1 MLSRAPVGKA
11 TLLFMR
17 PDNLRSAI
25 TRFLAETEKRVAAS
39 KHAEDKEKMANHLSN
54 VSAYL
59 SNDGFV
65 DHLAQNWHG
74 PEQVVA
80 IIESGDGNV
89 RASLVKRE
97 DAFKF
102 SGFKDTFGREARLI
116 MSADPNGALFQELG
130 PIPAGLA

>member
-1 MLSRAPVGKA
+1 
-11 TLLFMR
+11 MR

-25 TRFLAETEKRVAAS
+25 TRFLSETEKRVAAS
-39 KHAEDKEKMANHLSN
+39 KHAGDKKKMENHLSN
-54 VSAYL
+54 VAAYL

-65 DHLAQNWHG
+65 DHLAQNWRG

-80 IIESGDGNV
+80 IVEGGDGNV

-102 SGFKDTFGREARLI
+102 SGFKDTFAADARLI
-116 MSADPNGALFQELG
+116 MSADADGALFQELG

>member
-1 MLSRAPVGKA
+1 MRAE
-11 TLLFMR
+11 
-17 PDNLRSAI
+17 NLRSAL
-25 TRFLAETEKRVAAS
+25 TRFLEETEKRVAAS
-39 KHAEDKEKMANHLSN
+39 KHAEDREKMENHLSN
-54 VSAYL
+54 VTAYL
-59 SNDGFV
+59 SNDGFIG
-65 DHLAQNWHG
+65 HLAQNWRG

-80 IIESGDGNV
+80 IVESADGNV

-102 SGFKDTFGREARLI
+102 SGFADTFGADARLI

>member
-1 MLSRAPVGKA
+1 MRA
-11 TLLFMR
+11 
-17 PDNLRSAI
+17 DNLRSAI

-39 KHAEDKEKMANHLSN
+39 KHAADKKKMENHLSN
-54 VSAYL
+54 VAAYL
-59 SNDGFV
+59 SNEGFV
-65 DHLAQNWHG
+65 DHLAQNWRG

-80 IIESGDGNV
+80 IIEGGDGNV

-102 SGFKDTFGREARLI
+102 SGFKDTFGPEARLI
-116 MSADPNGALFQELG
+116 MSADAEGALFQELG